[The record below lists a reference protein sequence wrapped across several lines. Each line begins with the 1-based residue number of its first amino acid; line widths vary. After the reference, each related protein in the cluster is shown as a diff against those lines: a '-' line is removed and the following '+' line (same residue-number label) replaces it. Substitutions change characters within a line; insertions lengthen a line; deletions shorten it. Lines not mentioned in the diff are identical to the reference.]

1 LLLISDLLGLNR
13 GMNIEI
19 LKNLGINGGFSVCYR
34 NERHHL
40 LLERIMKDIICY
52 YMQIKENIIILT
64 DANINNYISIM
75 PAKN

>member
-1 LLLISDLLGLNR
+1 
-13 GMNIEI
+13 MNIEI

-52 YMQIKENIIILT
+52 
-64 DANINNYISIM
+64 
-75 PAKN
+75 